1 MRSVKV
7 ERLLKLRVTQY
18 AIAFMP
24 LSTMLIPRDSN
35 TVNMKGNTRGQPLTV
50 HEGIRELFRTSN
62 MDLSSQELKTLI

>member
-35 TVNMKGNTRGQPLTV
+35 TVNMKGKTRGQPLTV
-50 HEGIRELFRTSN
+50 HEGDSRAFQDI
-62 MDLSSQELKTLI
+62 